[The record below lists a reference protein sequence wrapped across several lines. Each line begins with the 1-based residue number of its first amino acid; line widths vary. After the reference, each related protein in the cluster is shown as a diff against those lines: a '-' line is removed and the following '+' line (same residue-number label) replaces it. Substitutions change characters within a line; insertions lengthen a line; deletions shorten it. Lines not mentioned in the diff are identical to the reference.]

1 MSRNN
6 YARIKNVGCS
16 TVSPNYYSACLD
28 NTVDAGF
35 LMGDNPQTW
44 NSRSQEC
51 QSLLS
56 QHVAENS
63 KHSKEFDTISMAA
76 INLQGQGFPNPIA
89 NCTSNLT
96 NVGGFIKEQSYG
108 SQILD
113 NAGWMKY
120 CAFDN
125 ANVYMTNVNPNDP
138 SSPVIPIIRGIN
150 VKSVCSVDPKT
161 IDKDPLMN
169 AIIQNPEQHV
179 GLLQNIR
186 YNTPNLQ
193 GTKLGNF
200 YKVNNNYFN
209 NL

>member
-6 YARIKNVGCS
+6 YARIKNFGCS

-35 LMGDNPQTW
+35 LMGADPQTW

-63 KHSKEFDTISMAA
+63 KQSNQFDAISIAA

-89 NCTSNLT
+89 NCTSNLS
-96 NVGGFIKEQSYG
+96 NVGGFIKDQNYG

-120 CAFDN
+120 CGFDN

-138 SSPVIPIIRGIN
+138 SSPLVPVIRGIN
-150 VKSVCSVDPKT
+150 VKSVCTVDPKT

-169 AIIQNPEQHV
+169 ALLQNPQDHV